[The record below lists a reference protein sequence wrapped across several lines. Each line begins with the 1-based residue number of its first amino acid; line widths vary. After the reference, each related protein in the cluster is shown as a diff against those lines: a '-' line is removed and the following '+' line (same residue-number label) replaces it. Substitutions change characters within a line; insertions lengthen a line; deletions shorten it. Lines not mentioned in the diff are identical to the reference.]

1 MSKNYLIF
9 NRADK
14 EDWAD
19 SYVGRIN
26 EPNLGISLISNAYV
40 SDDWSSGITP
50 FDFPTE
56 VSSGTANMWILKWDF
71 VDHTSTG
78 FTQMQNIYNWLTHD
92 DNIPYYSFY
101 SRDYYLSEIG
111 HSASSLTTAG
121 ASATPSWTLT
131 NAEVELASINYDAIT
146 NASSGQGYSSGFA
159 GLMSGNEEYPTDY
172 WSKTDFQVNRNTFK
186 DDVISKISTN
196 QNDIIEFLVK
206 NSLTPEAIKR
216 LHVQLSN
223 DSIIT

>member
-9 NRADK
+9 NKADK
-14 EDWAD
+14 EDWKT

-26 EPNLGISLISNAYV
+26 EADLGISLISNAYV

-56 VSSGTANMWILKWDF
+56 VTSGTANMWILKWDF
-71 VDHTSTG
+71 VDHSSTG
-78 FTQMQNIYNWLTHD
+78 FTQMQNIYNWITHD
-92 DNIPYYSFY
+92 DNVPYYSFY
-101 SRDYYLSEIG
+101 GRDYYLSEIG
-111 HSASSLTTAG
+111 HSASSLTSSG

-159 GLMSGNEEYPTDY
+159 GLMSGNEDYPTDY
-172 WSKTDFQVNRNTFK
+172 WSKTDFQTARTGMKTLVE
-186 DDVISKISTN
+186 SKIATHS
-196 QNDIIEFLVK
+196 NDILEFIVK
-206 NSLTPEAIKR
+206 ESLTPQQINK
-216 LHVQLSN
+216 LYVQLKR
-223 DSIIT
+223 DDIIT